1 MNWQPLV
8 ALPARIMVPLLL
20 LVLTL
25 FAAGVN
31 YAYQVDEYWR
41 TVEASENDRLVERLS
56 VEQAR
61 LEIESGFGNRQQVRR
76 QVAALGMRP
85 GTSHAF
91 LVDDQGIVVAALS
104 RTAIGRSLA
113 EALEGESEQV
123 RDGLVKAVDRGA
135 SNITVART
143 SAGRALIGHA
153 PVQPRYDFIVRL
165 DLEQSVATRI
175 ADSRGLLQR
184 QAATILVLAILV
196 WGVLHLLWFRRSRA
210 LTTTVAAIGSGS
222 LGARSGL
229 RGRDEIGYIGAAVD
243 RMAEEL
249 QARMADEARLSELIN
264 RSPVVAMEWRNGPG
278 WPVEF
283 VSENVAQ
290 WGYARDQF
298 MTGEIAF
305 ADLIHADDRTRI
317 EAEVADHL
325 AHGPDDYRQEYRL
338 RTADGGWIWVDDRTW
353 LSRDDAG
360 RVTHIHGVLL
370 DITRQKHAE
379 DDLRVL
385 NAELEQR
392 VTQRTRDLEAANRE
406 LESFSYSVSHDLKAP
421 LRGIDGYSQLLL
433 NEYGERFDDEGRHFI
448 ANIRSGVRQMHQLIE
463 DMLAYSRME
472 RRALELR
479 PVDLAVLANAVVQ
492 GGKPR
497 DKDGQ
502 VTVEQHVPPIEI
514 RTDREG
520 LTLVLRN
527 LLENAVKFSR
537 KDIGARVELGARED
551 GGRVV
556 LWVRDNGIGFDMKY
570 HDRIFDIFQRLHRAE
585 NYPGTGIGLAL
596 VKKAVQRMGGRVWA
610 ESTPGEGATFYLD
623 LPR

>member
-1 MNWQPLV
+1 MSWQPLL

-25 FAAGVN
+25 LAAGVN

-41 TVEASENDRLVERLS
+41 TVEVSENDRLVERLS

-61 LEIESGFGNRQQVRR
+61 LEIESGLGNRQQVRR

-91 LVDDQGIVVAALS
+91 LVDDDGIVVAALS

-113 EALEGESEQV
+113 EALEGESEEV
-123 RDGLVKAVDRGA
+123 RDGVVKAAGRGG
-135 SNITVART
+135 SNITVARN

-153 PVQPRYDFIVRL
+153 PVQPGYDFIVRV

-196 WGVLHLLWFRRSRA
+196 WAVLHLLWFRRSRA
-210 LTTTVAAIGSGS
+210 LTATVAAIGSGR
-222 LGARSGL
+222 LETRSGL
-229 RGRDEIGYIGAAVD
+229 SGRDEIGYIGAAVD

-249 QARMADEARLSELIN
+249 QARRADEARLSELIN
-264 RSPVVAMEWRNGPG
+264 RSPVVAVEWRNGPG

-283 VSENVAQ
+283 VSENVVR
-290 WGYARDQF
+290 WGYARHQF
-298 MTGEIAF
+298 MRGEIAF
-305 ADLIHADDRTRI
+305 ADLIHADDRSRI
-317 EAEVADHL
+317 EAEVAHHL
-325 AHGPDDYRQEYRL
+325 ARGPDDYRQEYRL
-338 RTADGGWIWVDDRTW
+338 RTAGGNWIWVDDRTW

-360 RVTHIHGVLL
+360 QVTRIHGVLL

-379 DDLRVL
+379 DELRVL
-385 NAELEQR
+385 NSELEQR

-433 NEYGERFDDEGRHFI
+433 NEYGERFDEEGRHFI

-479 PVDLAVLANAVVQ
+479 PVDLAVLVNAVTQ
-492 GGKPR
+492 GGKPK

-514 RTDREG
+514 HADREG

-537 KDIGARVELGARED
+537 KDIGARIELGARED
-551 GGRVV
+551 GGRVL

-610 ESTPGEGATFYLD
+610 ESAPGEGATFYLD

>member
-1 MNWQPLV
+1 MSWQPLL

-25 FAAGVN
+25 LAAGVN
-31 YAYQVDEYWR
+31 YAYQVDEYSR
-41 TVEASENDRLVERLS
+41 TVEASERDRLVERLS

-61 LEIESGFGNRQQVRR
+61 LEIESGLGNRQQVRR

-91 LVDDQGIVVAALS
+91 LVDDNGIVVAALS
-104 RTAIGRSLA
+104 RTAIGRPFA
-113 EALEGESEQV
+113 EALANEPEHV
-123 RDGLVKAVDRGA
+123 RDGLLGAVGRDA
-135 SNITVART
+135 SRITVAR
-143 SAGRALIGHA
+143 AADGRALTGHA
-153 PVQPRYDFIVRL
+153 PIQPRHEFVMRV

-184 QAATILVLAILV
+184 QAATILALAVLV
-196 WGVLHLLWFRRSRA
+196 WGVLHLLWFRRSRL
-210 LTTTVAAIGSGS
+210 LTTTVAAIGSGR
-222 LGARSGL
+222 LEARSGL
-229 RGRDEIGYIGAAVD
+229 SGRDEIGYIGAAVD

-249 QARMADEARLSELIN
+249 QAHRADEARLSELIN
-264 RSPVVAMEWRNGPG
+264 RSPVVAMEWRNLPG

-283 VSENVAQ
+283 ISASVLQ
-290 WGYARDQF
+290 WGYARQQF
-298 MTGEIAF
+298 MTGEIVF
-305 ADLIHADDRTRI
+305 AQLIHPEDRPRI
-317 EAEVADHL
+317 ESEVAAHL
-325 AHGPDDYRQEYRL
+325 ADGPDDYRQEYRL
-338 RTADGGWIWVDDRTW
+338 RTADGSWIWVDDRTW

-360 RVTHIHGVLL
+360 QVTRIHGVLL

-379 DDLRVL
+379 DDLRLL
-385 NAELEQR
+385 NQELEQR
-392 VTQRTRDLEAANRE
+392 VSERTMDLEAANRE

-448 ANIRSGVRQMHQLIE
+448 ANIRSGVKQMHQLIE

-472 RRALELR
+472 RRAVELR

-492 GGKPR
+492 GGKPKGE
-497 DKDGQ
+497 DKQ

-514 RTDREG
+514 HADREG

-537 KDIGARVELGARED
+537 EEIETRIEVGAREEGARVL
-551 GGRVV
+551 

-585 NYPGTGIGLAL
+585 NYPGTGVGLAL

-610 ESTPGEGATFYLD
+610 ESTPGNGATFYLD